1 MKENPLANLMVQEM
15 IESYTQ
21 LFIETRASGGKKLKK
36 VSSKLEQESKLV
48 NKFPRLFRSTVR
60 FRMTVSSAEFCEKI
74 WVRNIEN

>member
-1 MKENPLANLMVQEM
+1 M

-60 FRMTVSSAEFCEKI
+60 FRMTVLSAEFCE
-74 WVRNIEN
+74 NIKNSNCINQTETHDFQKL